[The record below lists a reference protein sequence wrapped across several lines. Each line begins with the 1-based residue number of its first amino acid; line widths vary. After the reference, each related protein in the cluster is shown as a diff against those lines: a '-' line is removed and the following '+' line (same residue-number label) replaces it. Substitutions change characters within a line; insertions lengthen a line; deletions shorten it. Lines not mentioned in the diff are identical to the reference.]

1 MYQQPKSATTA
12 GLLGIFLGSVG
23 AHNWYLGEKSKG
35 IAHVC
40 MMSGGILVNILA
52 SLILP
57 NIFSM
62 TMLLQ
67 TAWLFTI
74 LTGIAGLAMSAS
86 AIWGLVEGIM
96 ILTQGDAGLA
106 AKGYPVAMPAQG
118 VPMNNMN
125 NGMNMGANSMG
136 GMNGMNNMNNGMNM
150 GANSMGGMNNMS
162 NMGPQMNNGMSPQMN
177 NMGGA
182 NYNSMPTDGA
192 TNGTNNAGGANNDT
206 VNASLEA
213 SSMQNNINS
222 DAGQTGENT
231 GSNNANDSNGGN

>member
-106 AKGYPVAMPAQG
+106 AKGYPVAMPA
-118 VPMNNMN
+118 
-125 NGMNMGANSMG
+125 NGMPVNNYYGQPMG
-136 GMNGMNNMNNGMNM
+136 GMNSGMNTSMN
-150 GANSMGGMNNMS
+150 
-162 NMGPQMNNGMSPQMN
+162 NMGPQANSVTNNMNSQGVNSQMNNVGVANYNNMPTNGNVNNASGMNNGPSV
-177 NMGGA
+177 GF
-182 NYNSMPTDGA
+182 GA
-192 TNGTNNAGGANNDT
+192 TNNPQSSMNNGSGQVGNAVDNND
-206 VNASLEA
+206 A
-213 SSMQNNINS
+213 SS
-222 DAGQTGENT
+222 
-231 GSNNANDSNGGN
+231 SNNGNQL